1 MDLGVLLSL
10 PLESV
15 ALRAVIAALVAIACI
30 RLLLWFGL
38 RAPSTRVATALAP
51 ALALSVVVVL
61 SGTSLQLPALMLP
74 VDGAGGLPIPVGE
87 GFVYFAPLAVP
98 LLVGAWLAVAGIRLS
113 RRVLAQHRIR
123 RRARHARLQGTPVPD
138 ISALATEVARRLKV
152 ATPSVIVLPRVQGG
166 AVVVGGRRPLVLL
179 DRCLL
184 ARFDTEELE
193 AVLAHEL
200 AHVRRHDNLVALL
213 LGIVRDLTFF
223 VPGGGWAVRQLHRER
238 ELAADQVAV
247 SVTGRPGALASGL
260 LKVLESGS
268 HAHQPCAAFAPRGS
282 LVERVR
288 ILVDDQPPVSVLRRV
303 SESIAVVGVVALAT
317 VLALVLPTVVA
328 GAERQRDAMALV
340 WASSPSVS
348 AGAGP
353 STTAEARAFEV
364 YRRST
369 PAVAPSASVAPSR
382 FDEHGAENRRSTL
395 RACGVD
401 ETACPTSDAR
411 VALDLRP
418 QVRVD
423 HELSWEA
430 TPVVDRTPSD
440 GLQLFWLARL
450 Q

>member
-15 ALRAVIAALVAIACI
+15 ALRAVIAALVAIACV

-51 ALALSVVVVL
+51 AVALTVVAAL

-74 VDGAGGLPIPVGE
+74 VDGDGGLPIPVGE

-98 LLVGAWLAVAGIRLS
+98 LLLGAWCAIAGMRLS
-113 RRVLAQHRIR
+113 RRAIAQHRIR
-123 RRARHARLQGTPVPD
+123 RHAQHARLQGTPVPD

-152 ATPSVIVLPRVQGG
+152 ATPSVILLPRVKGG
-166 AVVVGGRRPLVLL
+166 AVVVGYRRPLVLL
-179 DRCLL
+179 DRALL
-184 ARFDTEELE
+184 ARFDAEELE

-200 AHVRRHDNLVALL
+200 AHVRRRDNLVALL

-268 HAHQPCAAFAPRGS
+268 RTAQPCAAFAPHGS
-282 LVERVR
+282 LVDRVR
-288 ILVDDQPPVSVLRRV
+288 LLVDDQPKVSVLRRV
-303 SESIAVVGVVALAT
+303 SESIAVVSVVAVAAA
-317 VLALVLPTVVA
+317 LALVLPTLVA
-328 GAERQRDAMALV
+328 GADRQRDAMALV
-340 WASSPSVS
+340 WASSSS
-348 AGAGP
+348 GSHGAGP
-353 STTAEARAFEV
+353 GLLAEARAFEV

-369 PAVAPSASVAPSR
+369 PAAAPSASVAPSR
-382 FDEHGAENRRSTL
+382 FDEQGAENRRSTL
-395 RACGVD
+395 RACEVD
-401 ETACPTSDAR
+401 DAACPTGESR

-423 HELSWEA
+423 HDLSWEA
-430 TPVVDRTPSD
+430 TPIVDRTPSD